1 MEIKICEI
9 FADFDP
15 LFLLLPKT
23 LNYLA
28 FQSFD
33 FERA

>member
-1 MEIKICEI
+1 MNHGGKKILV
-9 FADFDP
+9 D
-15 LFLLLPKT
+15 LFRF

-33 FERA
+33 YERTW